1 MWLVEAG
8 TFGVTTRR
16 CSEMVR
22 KHQREADIRRDT
34 RARKNNEGRSK
45 QPRPK
50 VPLLSKG
57 KDPTLAE
64 RFEEELQG
72 SPEAG

>member
-1 MWLVEAG
+1 
-8 TFGVTTRR
+8 
-16 CSEMVR
+16 MVR
-22 KHQREADIRRDT
+22 KHQREANNKRDL
-34 RARKNNEGRSK
+34 REGENSEGHPK

-64 RFEEELQG
+64 RFEEELHG
-72 SPEAG
+72 SPEANS